1 MPPDHLSLR
10 RASRASKADVSLTEL
25 MARVADGD
33 EAAFVA
39 LYDQVAPA
47 VYGLARRVVR
57 GAEQAEEVAQEAL
70 LEVWRTA
77 TRFDSSRGTP
87 MTYVLT
93 LTHRRAVDLVRREQ
107 SAKNREQRAA
117 VAADTAYDVVDETV
131 TGRLESQQ
139 VRECLEALT
148 ALQRE
153 AVTLA
158 YYDGHTYPEVAALL
172 GVNPS
177 TVKTRMRDGLLRLKD
192 CLGVRW

>member
-1 MPPDHLSLR
+1 MPPDPLSLR
-10 RASRASKADVSLTEL
+10 RASRAAKADVSLTEL
-25 MARVADGD
+25 MARVAGGD
-33 EAAFVA
+33 EAAFAA

>member
-1 MPPDHLSLR
+1 MPPDPLSLR

>member
-1 MPPDHLSLR
+1 MPPDPLSLR
-10 RASRASKADVSLTEL
+10 RASRASKADASLTEL

>member
-1 MPPDHLSLR
+1 
-10 RASRASKADVSLTEL
+10 
-25 MARVADGD
+25 
-33 EAAFVA
+33 
-39 LYDQVAPA
+39 
-47 VYGLARRVVR
+47 
-57 GAEQAEEVAQEAL
+57 
-70 LEVWRTA
+70 
-77 TRFDSSRGTP
+77 